1 MGCLLGHL
9 GKCRQGTCLQAI
21 WRLGSCHPGRCHQ
34 GRCRRG
40 TCLQDTCLLGTCLLG
55 TCLLAGI
62 CHWGTCLQ
70 DTCLLGTCLPG
81 RCNGATCHQVWS
93 CAKLSSNQGFL
104 FLVNCCFHE
113 CFRFPV
119 ALKAWVYHLDQK
131 LADPWWAAHCHHH
144 QCLAVAV
151 AVCHF
156 HLDWGHPLCRSCRC
170 QAHDRIMIRSNFRV
184 WHRHNMS
191 QHVRA
196 LHSYHWGM
204 APPPG
209 SLDSEALAQMRTDNR
224 GSIVVFRKFRKHQV
238 QELNPSGCGPWGS
251 SRSLRSTSKS
261 KVQGLIPKSKN
272 WQNIMA

>member
-34 GRCRRG
+34 GRCLLG
-40 TCLQDTCLLGTCLLG
+40 TCLQDTCLLG

-70 DTCLLGTCLPG
+70 DTCLPG

-93 CAKLSSNQGFL
+93 CAKLSSNQGFRELL
-104 FLVNCCFHE
+104 FSWMFPIPCCSEGMGLPFG
-113 CFRFPV
+113 P
-119 ALKAWVYHLDQK
+119 KAGGPMMGGTLPPPPMPGCGCGGLPLPPGLGPPSMPKLPMPGAWSDYDQIQFQG
-131 LADPWWAAHCHHH
+131 LA
-144 QCLAVAV
+144 
-151 AVCHF
+151 
-156 HLDWGHPLCRSCRC
+156 
-170 QAHDRIMIRSNFRV
+170 QA
-184 WHRHNMS
+184 
-191 QHVRA
+191 QHVTACQSLAFLSLRHGSTSRFFGLWSIGA
-196 LHSYHWGM
+196 DEDRQQGKHW
-204 APPPG
+204 
-209 SLDSEALAQMRTDNR
+209 T
-224 GSIVVFRKFRKHQV
+224 VFRKFRKHQV

-251 SRSLRSTSKS
+251 SKSLPSTSKS